1 MASNINDTGINA
13 EFPIAGQ
20 DNDSQG
26 FRDNFTTIKSN
37 FVAAKAEIT
46 TLQTTTA
53 QGVQYTAGENDQP
66 NTNDY
71 LQSTLKN
78 ANFEN
83 ITETAF
89 VPGSVVNTSQNINL
103 NNGAHQEFTVG
114 ADITL
119 TLSSWSTTTKQA
131 GTVRVYI
138 KSDQTAGSAVN
149 RTITFGSNAGGG
161 TLKRSS
167 NWPNGAGPNNTAVI
181 SAPSNVGDADKYFV
195 FEFISYDS
203 GNTVWANYLGEFQ

>member
-1 MASNINDTGINA
+1 MASNINDTGVNS

-37 FVAAKAEIT
+37 FVAAKSEIT

-53 QGVQYTAGENDQP
+53 QGVSYTAGANDQP
-66 NTNDY
+66 NVNDFNA
-71 LQSTLKN
+71 STLQN
-78 ANFEN
+78 ANLEN

-89 VPGSVVNTSQNINL
+89 VPGSVVNTSQNVNL

-119 TLSSWSTTTKQA
+119 TLSSWSTVTKKT
-131 GTVRVYI
+131 GKVRVYV
-138 KSDQTAGSAVN
+138 KSDQSAGSATN
-149 RTITFGSNAGGG
+149 RIITFGSNAGGG

-167 NWPNGAGPNNTAVI
+167 NWPNGSGPANSAII
-181 SAPSNVGDADKYFV
+181 SPPSGSEAKYFV
-195 FEFISYDS
+195 FEFVSYDS
-203 GNTVWANYLGEFQ
+203 GNTVWANYLGEFV